1 MSDLASRPA
10 CMANSTAPSS
20 RSSPIPRSAA
30 LAAFAGTQLSYWSRI
45 NLDAAIGYFGGVTGT
60 LDTANGDHIT
70 TDVTI
75 ASGGVI
81 DVTGRFTVDG
91 ALGVL
96 AGGALGF
103 TLGDLAPMT
112 KVGGATDLE
121 GALDLTLASGFD
133 LVVRRHLRPGP
144 GDWRTDRRHLGTLF
158 RRQGLRGPRRRNIR
172 LLV

>member
-1 MSDLASRPA
+1 MSDLGLTTG
-10 CMANSTAPSS
+10 MYGELSTAT
-20 RSSPIPRSAA
+20 IQQVIANTESAEI
-30 LAAFAGTQLSYWSRI
+30 AAFAGTQLSYWSRI

-96 AGGALGF
+96 
-103 TLGDLAPMT
+103 
-112 KVGGATDLE
+112 VGGARSTSRSR
-121 GALDLTLASGFD
+121 AAST
-133 LVVRRHLRPGP
+133 
-144 GDWRTDRRHLGTLF
+144 WS
-158 RRQGLRGPRRRNIR
+158 
-172 LLV
+172 